1 MMAGSVALRVILRP
15 GNMACVLI
23 GAESEDD
30 QSTIR
35 TLVNMLAWI
44 FVVVVVLWKLWR
56 WL

>member
-1 MMAGSVALRVILRP
+1 MMASNVALRVFLRP

-30 QSTIR
+30 RSMIR
-35 TLVNMLAWI
+35 TLVNMLIWN

-56 WL
+56 WS